1 MSSPLD
7 KLIARLEAD
16 VKKLDYE
23 FRVELPKQ
31 IGIARAHGDL
41 SENAEYHAARERH
54 AFVKAQIGQINAQ
67 LARLKSVDVAQI
79 PRDKAGLYSKVTV
92 FDLDSEE
99 ETEFELVTG
108 DEADPDAGRISIS
121 SPLGRGLVG
130 REEGDETNIQVPSG
144 RRRFEIAG
152 LVTIH
157 DRAGESEEK

>member
-7 KLIARLEAD
+7 QLIARLEAE
-16 VKKLDYE
+16 VKKLDQE

-67 LARLKSVDVAQI
+67 LARLKSIELSKI
-79 PRDKAGLYSKVTV
+79 PSDKAGLYSKVTC
-92 FDLDSEE
+92 FDLDTEE
-99 ETEFELVTG
+99 EVEFELVTG
-108 DEADPDAGRISIS
+108 DEADPDQGRISIS
-121 SPLGRGLVG
+121 SPLGKGLVG
-130 REEGDETNIQVPSG
+130 KEEGDEASIQVPSG
-144 RRRFEIAG
+144 RRNFEISG

-157 DRAGESEEK
+157 DRAAETEEK